1 MSIIEDIKRRY
12 ITGNIVEKLILINIG
27 VFLLTHYC
35 WFI

>member
-27 VFLLTHYC
+27 VFL
-35 WFI
+35 